1 MGARPDRNVA
11 QQTCGYRSFEV
22 SLEGSCTC
30 RMQCVMQCMQ
40 CRCSGYFCFFQSM
53 DNLHL
58 RFLVLSP
65 LGSLALI
72 CALARCARS
81 EGSEFR
87 RHRDPGV
94 FRLNPDAS
102 LAPRAALST
111 TSHRNCIHH
120 LSNGELLFTL
130 AQGLCAGPMPLLR
143 VQLVLFFFLVCP
155 WEGYASK
162 ISQMPATL
170 RCS

>member
-22 SLEGSCTC
+22 SLEGRFTC
-30 RMQCVMQCMQ
+30 RMQCMQFLLQ
-40 CRCSGYFCFFQSM
+40 CRCRVIFVSMSM

-58 RFLVLSP
+58 RLLVLSS

-81 EGSEFR
+81 EGSDFR

-102 LAPRAALST
+102 LAPRAALSS

-130 AQGLCAGPMPLLR
+130 APRSLCRTNASSTCSIGF
-143 VQLVLFFFLVCP
+143 FFFLVCP

-170 RCS
+170 RCL